1 MRNNIWTRLR
11 KGNKFGEPG
20 DGKKDTNVV
29 DYHIDWNSLAMLTPI
44 ARVGF
49 CQMVKEAGAAD
60 AAAGL

>member
-1 MRNNIWTRLR
+1 MINNRSELGWEKAINLNGRWL
-11 KGNKFGEPG
+11 
-20 DGKKDTNVV
+20 KKDTNVV
-29 DYHIDWNSLAMLTPI
+29 DYHIDWNTLAMLTPI

>member
-1 MRNNIWTRLR
+1 
-11 KGNKFGEPG
+11 
-20 DGKKDTNVV
+20 V

-49 CQMVKEAGAAD
+49 CQMVKEAGAAAD

>member
-1 MRNNIWTRLR
+1 M
-11 KGNKFGEPG
+11 
-20 DGKKDTNVV
+20 

-49 CQMVKEAGAAD
+49 CQMVKEAGAAAD